1 MKIIALLAA
10 AAAATLAIPASA
22 APIPAQ
28 ERHQTVTRTTTTVAY
43 DQRHHRHGR
52 KMYWRKVCTN
62 KWRNHHRVRVCRKV
76 RAWR

>member
-10 AAAATLAIPASA
+10 AAAATIAVSAPAA
-22 APIPAQ
+22 AAQ
-28 ERHQTVTRTTTTVAY
+28 QTERTTVTRTHTSVAY
-43 DQRHHRHGR
+43 DQRHHNGR
-52 KMYWRKVCTN
+52 KMYWRKACTT

>member
-10 AAAATLAIPASA
+10 AAAATLAVPASA
-22 APIPAQ
+22 APVPAQ
-28 ERHQTVTRTTTTVAY
+28 ERHQTVTRTHTSVVH
-43 DQRHHRHGR
+43 DRGRHHGR
-52 KMYWRKVCTN
+52 KMYWRKSCTN